1 MVENPGSGELV
12 PRINGSYAIGATL
25 IIAFVKIYMTPKHPH
40 TEPNIAIVF
49 ENGHLSAPSFPD
61 AAVNNDVDVFDVLD
75 VVDAVFTAPPLYGI
89 L

>member
-12 PRINGSYAIGATL
+12 PINGSYAIGATL

-61 AAVNNDVDVFDVLD
+61 AAVNNDVLD
-75 VVDAVFTAPPLYGI
+75 GAVFTAPPLYGI

>member
-12 PRINGSYAIGATL
+12 PINGSYAIGATL

-61 AAVNNDVDVFDVLD
+61 AAVNNDVLD
-75 VVDAVFTAPPLYGI
+75 VDVDDAVFTAPPPLYGI